1 MNPDIKKA
9 ALRRTLLA
17 RRKVRQKIN
26 KHSLNQSITE
36 RIFNLKE
43 IEQVSVAFVYVSIPG
58 EVETHAMIEKFEEK
72 GIVVL
77 VPQIVGPSRMQAV
90 RFPGWTAMR
99 AGPLGILAPMT
110 ELKWDCNID
119 VAIIPG
125 LGFSPVGDR
134 LGFGAGFYD
143 RWLHEWFGVIK
154 IGVAFEYQI
163 VSEIPS
169 NLHDVKMDLVV
180 TESQILRASQES
192 L

>member
-1 MNPDIKKA
+1 MNSDIKKA

-17 RRKVRQKIN
+17 RRKDHQKIN
-26 KHSLNQSITE
+26 KTSLNQSITE
-36 RIFNLKE
+36 SVVNLKE
-43 IEQVSVAFVYVSIPG
+43 VEQASIACVYVSIPG
-58 EVETHAMIEKFEEK
+58 EVETHAMIDKFEEK

-99 AGPLGILAPMT
+99 PGPLGILAPLT
-110 ELKWDCNID
+110 GLKWERDID

-134 LGFGAGFYD
+134 LGLGVGFYD
-143 RWLHEWFGVIK
+143 RWLEECFGVTK
-154 IGVAFEYQI
+154 IGVGFEYQI

-180 TESQILRASQES
+180 TESHILRAPKER

>member
-1 MNPDIKKA
+1 MQA
-9 ALRRTLLA
+9 
-17 RRKVRQKIN
+17 
-26 KHSLNQSITE
+26 
-36 RIFNLKE
+36 
-43 IEQVSVAFVYVSIPG
+43 SVVCVYVSIPG
-58 EVETHAMIEKFEEK
+58 EVETHVLIDKFEES

-77 VPQIVGPSRMQAV
+77 VPQIIGPSQMQAV

-99 AGPLGILAPMT
+99 PGPLEILAPVT
-110 ELKWDCNID
+110 GLEWEHDID

-143 RWLHEWFGVIK
+143 RWLKERCVVTK
-154 IGVAFEYQI
+154 IGVGFGYQI
-163 VSEIPS
+163 VSEIPN

-180 TESQILRASQES
+180 TESHILRVPRDS